1 MADKRIVLFCAGGMS
16 TSLLVNKMR
25 DAAAAAGK
33 NYSIDA
39 YGLSSVDKYAPEA
52 DCILLGPQVRYAMKQ
67 LQAKFPG
74 KPIDGIFLAA
84 AMTIIGLSVNDTV
97 VVPSRMGCGGY
108 CVETGWHG
116 MLRATPIIT

>member
-74 KPIDGIFLAA
+74 KPIDGIDMRVYGMMDGKGAIAIARKL
-84 AMTIIGLSVNDTV
+84 MND
-97 VVPSRMGCGGY
+97 
-108 CVETGWHG
+108 
-116 MLRATPIIT
+116 